1 MDTSLSSSLLWSRA
15 VEDFQLTTI
24 RAAVAED
31 KLHYDGGKG
40 KKCYSIVEPAAIYST
55 HGFNNNVVNF
65 ISL

>member
-1 MDTSLSSSLLWSRA
+1 